1 MTHNYKKISRLNAT
15 VAALLITFIV
25 ATTLTGCK
33 TAATMSPTDNTKVV
47 NQQSA
52 TPIPTI
58 DYSKYSGLWLKEL
71 SLKDDYKYG
80 MVLNIEVSKEGT
92 LKGVVSDST
101 ENVTHIANVDIN
113 GKIENNKFNME
124 FDNDGWDHS
133 GTVSIDFKDN
143 NVTLTIK
150 YNSSS
155 STNNL
160 WGIGEGSFPL
170 INSDT
175 KVERSLNDLKDG
187 GLQVIENQCFP
198 VMLENYG
205 EVKLIS
211 GSKPEDVNTIVIFYL
226 VDSNNKVLYRFPN
239 FYGNQKGMFN
249 EILALS
255 FVDVNKDKL
264 KDIVVIGNFQI
275 SGDTPTKISSIY
287 IQKGKEFISD
297 NAFDKKMNDS
307 FNNKDIATVVKYA
320 KENYK

>member
-226 VDSNNKVLYRFPN
+226 VDSNNKVLYRLPD

-255 FVDVNKDKL
+255 FVDVNKDNL
-264 KDIVVIGNFQI
+264 KDIVVIGNYQS

-287 IQKGKEFISD
+287 FQKGKEFISD